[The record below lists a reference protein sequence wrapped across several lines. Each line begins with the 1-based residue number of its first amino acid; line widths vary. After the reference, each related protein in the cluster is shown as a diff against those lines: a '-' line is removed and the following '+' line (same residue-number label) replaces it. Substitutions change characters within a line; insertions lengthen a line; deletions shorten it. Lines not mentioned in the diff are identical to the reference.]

1 MITSPVPRTS
11 QAIIR
16 YPPFVIPT
24 EAEGSAVLQ
33 FHPTSIAFKRKVRSL
48 LRLRLKGCPNPLPSA
63 SPHSTHLRCTSCK
76 PAVVY
81 SPGAHVFDP
90 PKTACQ
96 GPIS

>member
-1 MITSPVPRTS
+1 MITSPVPKTS

-33 FHPTSIAFKRKVRSL
+33 FHPTSIAFKRKVRFL

-63 SPHSTHLRCTSCK
+63 SPHSTQ
-76 PAVVY
+76 PGVY
-81 SPGAHVFDP
+81 LVLSRGRLLPWSPCSSILLKQLVKAP
-90 PKTACQ
+90 
-96 GPIS
+96 